1 MCIHVDTN
9 MWTGAVYERCWLKD
23 ADLIFISCCYFSC
36 VCAAVQTADSD
47 VIVHSTG
54 NYLNSLKVACQDHN
68 IASSR
73 ICLYKCIVQ
82 EIEFIKGNS
91 LLRVLNSIYF
101 FYFCVF
107 LTSPSYH
114 YILWEELYK
123 VQNITHLSIRI
134 KYYIS
139 QQKSKNFFNYNN

>member
-9 MWTGAVYERCWLKD
+9 VWTGAVYERCWLKD
-23 ADLIFISCCYFSC
+23 ADLVFISCCYFSC

-54 NYLNSLKVACQDHN
+54 NYLNSLKVVCQDHN

-82 EIEFIKGNS
+82 ENLLKETWEFLILYIFS
-91 LLRVLNSIYF
+91 IFVYLLHR
-101 FYFCVF
+101 
-107 LTSPSYH
+107 H
-114 YILWEELYK
+114 HILREELYK
-123 VQNITHLSIRI
+123 VQNITHLSTRI
-134 KYYIS
+134 KYCIS
-139 QQKSKNFFNYNN
+139 QQKSTIFLINN